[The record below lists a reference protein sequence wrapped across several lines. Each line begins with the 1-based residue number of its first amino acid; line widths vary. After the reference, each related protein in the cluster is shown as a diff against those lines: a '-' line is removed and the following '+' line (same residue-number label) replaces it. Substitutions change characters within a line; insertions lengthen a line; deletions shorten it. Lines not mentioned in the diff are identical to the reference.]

1 MSRTFGPI
9 LPGRQ
14 ARAWANGWAN
24 VLFCSTLFFSIGI
37 YFTRISRLK
46 VAKFL
51 GYFEN
56 KAEAEILILIVRNAF
71 FKAKTAKCRLT

>member
-24 VLFCSTLFFSIGI
+24 TLFFSIGI

-46 VAKFL
+46 FAKFL